1 MKKIIVDVGLAGQ
14 EALCRELEKERLDIT
29 GVCVSPDVKNYD
41 DLCNMVAAGVKQ
53 VKDVPVYKGAQRPLL
68 NREFANSRS
77 CPAADYSGEFASL
90 HRANFMIESAE
101 KEDVEIICLGA
112 LSNVALAVMKNEE
125 AMKKVKRIYVAGGA
139 LLGYRSTTPTSH
151 ENILADAEA
160 ARAVFKSG
168 IPITMIPA
176 SAAQDIF
183 AAAFDVAAG
192 ARRETWQA
200 YLSVDT
206 GLGFTRGQTV
216 VDLVG
221 RNPIN
226 GRTAEGEKQTV
237 VISVK

>member
-14 EALCRELEKERLDIT
+14 EALCRELEKDRLDIA
-29 GVCVSPDVKNYD
+29 GVCVAPDVKNYE
-41 DLCNMVAAGVKQ
+41 DLCNTVAACAKQ
-53 VKDVPVYKGAQRPLL
+53 VKDVPVCKGAQRPLL
-68 NREFANSRS
+68 NREFAFGRS
-77 CPAADYSGEFASL
+77 CPPIDYSGQFAPQ
-90 HRANFMIESAE
+90 HRSNFMIECAE
-101 KEDVEIICLGA
+101 KGNVEIICLGA
-112 LSNVALAVMKNEE
+112 LSNAALAVMKNEA

-168 IPITMIPA
+168 IPVTMIPD

-192 ARRETWQA
+192 AQRETWQA

-206 GLGFTRGQTV
+206 SLGFTRGQTV

-221 RNPIN
+221 RNPID
-226 GRTAEGEKQTV
+226 GRTAEGKKQTV
-237 VISVK
+237 VISLK